1 MSEMP
6 NVKPNFLEE
15 IIYKDNF
22 TSFPARIRNIANKF
36 PELNVLT
43 VDGETRQWK
52 AFMPRIN
59 QVSNMLASR
68 GLGRGSKV
76 AILAKSSI
84 EYIEIFLGG
93 LQAGVCIVPLSGMAS
108 SEQLKDMI
116 RDSGSKMVFVSKNNQ
131 HYIEPFIGNI
141 DAIPTDGYVSLD
153 FSAEGWSPYEPLVS
167 SASKTAMSVDILPE
181 DPFNLI
187 YSSGTTG
194 VPKGIEQSHSMRN
207 QHVVAFEGLGISSEA
222 VTLSSTALYSNT
234 TLVVLLP
241 TLALGGRIVL
251 MPKFEAEAFLKL
263 AEAEKVTHTMLVP
276 VQYQRILDHK
286 NFHNYDLSSFQVKLS
301 TSAPLREGIKQEAI
315 DKWPGKLIEVYGLTE
330 GGIGTVL
337 SVTDFPDKLASVG
350 RASDG
355 VELRI
360 IDEQGAE
367 LPQGSIGEIVGRSAA
382 MMSGYYKRPDLTND
396 MLWTCSKGKTY
407 FKSGDI
413 GRFDEDGFLFLLDRK
428 KDMIISG
435 GFNIYAA
442 DIEAELVQHNG
453 ISDVAVIGIPS
464 EKWGETPLALVV
476 LKEGATETEQGITD
490 WVNNRLGKTQ
500 RISGV
505 EFRSTLPRSTI
516 GKIQKRE
523 LRDEYVKK

>member
-6 NVKPNFLEE
+6 ALKSNFLEE
-15 IIYKDNF
+15 IIYKDDF
-22 TSFPARIRNIANKF
+22 ISFPERIRNVAKNF

-52 AFMPRIN
+52 GFMPRIN
-59 QVSNMLASR
+59 QVSNMLAGR
-68 GLGRGSKV
+68 GLGRGSKIAV
-76 AILAKSSI
+76 LAKSSI

-116 RDSGSKMVFVSKNNQ
+116 RDSGSKMVFVSEDNK
-131 HYIEPFIGNI
+131 HYIEPFIGKL
-141 DAIPTDGYVSLD
+141 DAVPADGYVALD
-153 FSAEGWSPYEPLVS
+153 FSDKAWTPYEPLVS
-167 SASKTAMSVDILPE
+167 SESESAMSVDILPE

-207 QHVVAFEGLGISSEA
+207 QHVVGFEALGVSSKS

-251 MPKFEAEAFLKL
+251 MPKFATEEFLKL

-286 NFHNYDLSSFQVKLS
+286 NFHKYDLSSFQIKVS
-301 TSAPLREGIKQEAI
+301 TSAPLREGIKQQAI

-350 RASDG
+350 RVSEG
-355 VELRI
+355 VDLRI

-367 LPQGSIGEIVGRSAA
+367 LPQGEIGEIVGRSSA
-382 MMSGYYKRPDLTND
+382 MMSGYYNRPDLTND
-396 MLWTCSKGKTY
+396 MLWTCSEGKTY

-442 DIEAELVQHNG
+442 DIEAELVQHSG

-464 EKWGETPLALVV
+464 ESWGETPLALVV
-476 LKEGATETEQGITD
+476 LKEGATHTEKDITD

-516 GKIQKRE
+516 GKIKKKE
-523 LRDEYVKK
+523 LRDEYVTK